1 MVYFLFPVFLFP
13 CGIIV
18 PYLGPML
25 LLLGLDRSLELKV
38 LIPFFF
44 PNRLLQIFE
53 DVHLPEKPILEK
65 ALNDLNYIFA
75 AIFAVEFILKLIGLG
90 IVCYFSSFWNCLDS
104 FIVVVSYKFLC
115 CAVLCCAMPCCA
127 VLYCAVLCC
136 AVQCCAVPCRAV
148 PCRAVPCRAVL
159 CCAVLCCAVL
169 CCAVLCRAVPC
180 RAVSCHAVLGCPVL
194 PCPALPCP
202 AISSSVSFLGYSTS
216 NFVEIKFNPTLI
228 TMNV

>member
-1 MVYFLFPVFLFP
+1 
-13 CGIIV
+13 
-18 PYLGPML
+18 ML
-25 LLLGLDRSLELKV
+25 LLLGLDQSLELKV

-127 VLYCAVLCC
+127 VLCCAVLCR
-136 AVQCCAVPCRAV
+136 AVPCRAV
-148 PCRAVPCRAVL
+148 PCRAVPCR
-159 CCAVLCCAVL
+159 
-169 CCAVLCRAVPC
+169 
-180 RAVSCHAVLGCPVL
+180 AVLGCPVL